1 MITYILTLSQNFPAK
16 HPFAGKPTFFKTK
29 LENANVIPFD
39 ETNRQSVPDGQPQ
52 MKLHTI
58 RANYPLWA
66 KRFEK
71 INRGEACLSV
81 RQWTGKP
88 RHSPQEELFRLTRE
102 DGIGLQ
108 MIKFAQYSDG
118 KIYMD
123 CAHIEGKDIKGET
136 IARNDGL
143 SYSDWQAWFRNY
155 DLSHPLA
162 IIHFTNFRY

>member
-1 MITYILTLSQNFPAK
+1 MITYILTLSRNFPAK
-16 HPFAGKPTFFKTK
+16 HPLKGQATYFKDK
-29 LENANVIPFD
+29 VHAAISHNWDYWNKV
-39 ETNRQSVPDGQPQ
+39 
-52 MKLHTI
+52 HTI
-58 RANYPLWA
+58 RDNYPLWA

-71 INRGEACLSV
+71 INRGEACLSI

-143 SYSDWQAWFRNY
+143 SYSDWQAWFRDY

-162 IIHFTNFRY
+162 IIHFTKFRY